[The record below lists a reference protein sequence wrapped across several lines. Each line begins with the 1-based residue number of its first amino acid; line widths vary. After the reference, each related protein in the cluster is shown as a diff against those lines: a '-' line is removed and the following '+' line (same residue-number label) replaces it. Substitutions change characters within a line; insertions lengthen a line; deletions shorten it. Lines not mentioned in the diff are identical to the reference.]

1 MNLAVLMLDLR
12 LKRTST
18 LLWVLATAAIS
29 AVYLAVYPT
38 VKDVPELNDFVARLP
53 EALREAFGMQDYTS
67 PIGYLQTEVFS
78 GLMPVVL
85 LVLAIGRGAA
95 SIAGEEEAG
104 RLDLVLSQPV
114 RRREVYL
121 AKAAELVVAVA
132 AVTALGVTV
141 PVLVVGPWVGLDVA
155 IAPVLA
161 ISVQLFLFALL
172 AGLIAEA
179 VGAAAGRKGVGIAA
193 AVGLFVA
200 GFLVN
205 ALATTVDWLER
216 LQPLSAWRWY
226 SGNSPLVN
234 GLGLKEVVVLSLAGL
249 LTVVVGASLFA
260 RRDLRT

>member
-12 LKRTST
+12 LRRTST

-95 SIAGEEEAG
+95 SIAGEEEVG
-104 RLDLVLSQPV
+104 RLDVVMAQPV

-121 AKAAELVVAVA
+121 AKAAELIIVVGI
-132 AVTALGVTV
+132 VTALGVTA

-161 ISVQLFLFALL
+161 VSVQLFLFALL

-179 VGAAAGRKGVGIAA
+179 VGAALGRKGAAIAV
-193 AVGLFVA
+193 AVGVFVS

-205 ALATTVDWLER
+205 ALASTVEFLER
-216 LQPLSAWRWY
+216 LQPLSPWRWY
-226 SGNSPLVN
+226 TGNSPLEN
-234 GLGLKEVVVLSLAGL
+234 GLGSAEVAVLGLAG
-249 LTVVVGASLFA
+249 VVAVIVGGALFS